1 MTVTSVPGQVT
12 FADRSRPFLTRNL
25 FVAMLIVISACAGS
39 AWNVTGVVG
48 VPEALIRG
56 FMDHKVLWVCLG
68 ISVWHLMRDDSPA
81 IRGAHLVASLPA
93 LVLVAMAGGIW
104 PWVGLCVSLYL
115 LLVSRGKWGAARTGI
130 LIALVAAIHVI
141 VLDLLGELG
150 GDAVL
155 SAEAGI
161 AGFLASWIWSDVQ
174 VQGTALQLPG
184 GHMLV
189 LVWGCSALSNL
200 GDAMLLFW
208 ALASVS
214 LSGPIPRQLMGRFV
228 GCAMLLAC
236 ITIVL
241 NTLRLVLMA
250 CEPGLYAYLHSGQGA
265 VFFRLAIL
273 GVTAAMSMAVRS
285 R

>member
-1 MTVTSVPGQVT
+1 
-12 FADRSRPFLTRNL
+12 
-25 FVAMLIVISACAGS
+25 MLRASNAG
-39 AWNVTGVVG
+39 
-48 VPEALIRG
+48 
-56 FMDHKVLWVCLG
+56 
-68 ISVWHLMRDDSPA
+68 
-81 IRGAHLVASLPA
+81 
-93 LVLVAMAGGIW
+93 
-104 PWVGLCVSLYL
+104 
-115 LLVSRGKWGAARTGI
+115 WGTARTGI
-130 LIALVAAIHVI
+130 LIALAASVHVV
-141 VLDLLGELG
+141 VLDLLGQLG

-161 AGFLASWIWSDVQ
+161 AGFLASWLWPDVQ

-214 LSGPIPRQLMGRFV
+214 VAGPIPRQLMGRFV
-228 GCAMLLAC
+228 GCAILLAGM
-236 ITIVL
+236 TIAL

-273 GVTAAMSMAVRS
+273 GVTAAMSTVVRP